1 MINERNLHHLESTL
15 EKCILLMKYI
25 CLWIFSITHLWWNL
39 PDKYAKKL
47 CIFHNYVWKI
57 DTCSRFDGGS
67 RGCLFVLGSFR
78 MCRMSYAR
86 RSCEFTHKLNLSNC
100 TTSRVCYICGI
111 VTHACHISPFVFS
124 FFSLS
129 EIWKFKMLVNDDVK
143 CVEKCVSSLDSF
155 VRSSFMSTM

>member
-1 MINERNLHHLESTL
+1 MHLIDEIHLPLNLFYYAFV
-15 EKCILLMKYI
+15 MKFTRQI
-25 CLWIFSITHLWWNL
+25 R
-39 PDKYAKKL
+39 KKS

-67 RGCLFVLGSFR
+67 RGCLFVLGSFC

-111 VTHACHISPFVFS
+111 VTHACHIIPFVFS